1 MRITISYRKNELGQ
15 SYGAALESNSVDKA
29 IEEFI
34 EANPGAVIDNVVC
47 TDVAAR
53 PKVGD
58 FGLFGDDDNIMSFGQ
73 LEAMRLDRFIQK
85 GVVFSSW
92 ANFTPITKPEHIAII
107 KSYLK

>member
-47 TDVAAR
+47 TDVAAQ

-58 FGLFGDDDNIMSFGQ
+58 FGLFSDDDNIMSFGH
-73 LEAMRLDRFIQK
+73 LEAMRAGGFIQR
-85 GVVFSSW
+85 GGAFNYW
-92 ANFTPITKPEHIAII
+92 RGFTPITKPEHIAII